1 MDMENQTMDEQSE
14 SVSGNDT
21 TSKAEATSKSKSF
34 WGEVEKTQTTIED
47 FGYHVKTEICKSEN
61 TVVYIATNDDDETV
75 AIKRISVPFH
85 KVDGGSSHKLR
96 DEITNRIKQ
105 EMDALSRISA
115 ESGNRFVITYYDY
128 KIVENSEKLRYDLYI
143 RMDYLSSIG
152 QMFTESP
159 LRIRDLLYISIDIC
173 DALEWC
179 HKNKRVHNNLNLNNI
194 FSSSQGRYVLG
205 DFAFSENRENEVQYF
220 IAPELAFGEKPSQ
233 TSDIY
238 SLGMVMYVL
247 LNDGK
252 PPFAESDSAE
262 DIKAAVKRLKS
273 GEVPALSDAVNHRL
287 AEVVSKCLAPKES
300 RYSSVEELRNA
311 LFFLLKSMPKEWLEQ
326 NLRGIPQAPLTT
338 VEPKLKKTKKE
349 EVGKAKSKEK
359 KRESQKGRKVNLEPE
374 EVALKKKNIKDYWLI
389 IVVIVGL
396 IAAVAIGTMALY
408 KSGNSEIYSLIDSG
422 EYAVAYKEI
431 SDLYDKGD
439 NVDALVKEYIN
450 KCMADSEY
458 KRVAQAIPLLS
469 EDTYT
474 DTEYYKDILTQLISA
489 GKDKQAES
497 IIQYLS
503 QKNDQLDEMLKSLEE

>member
-1 MDMENQTMDEQSE
+1 MDIENEILNEQSKSE
-14 SVSGNDT
+14 SCNDT
-21 TSKAEATSKSKSF
+21 TSKTEATSKSKSF

-75 AIKRISVPFH
+75 AIKKISVPFH

-152 QMFTESP
+152 QLFIESP

-233 TSDIY
+233 VSDIY

-252 PPFAESDSAE
+252 PPFAETDSVE
-262 DIKAAVKRLKS
+262 DITAAIKRLKS
-273 GEVPALSDAVNHRL
+273 GEVQALSDAINHRL
-287 AEVVSKCLAPKES
+287 ADVVSKCLAPKEF

-311 LFFLLKSMPKEWLEQ
+311 LIFLLKSMPKEWLEQ
-326 NLRGIPQAPLTT
+326 NLRAIPPVSHSTDKP
-338 VEPKLKKTKKE
+338 EKNEEIKK
-349 EVGKAKSKEK
+349 VEK
-359 KRESQKGRKVNLEPE
+359 KKVIEKGKKANLEPE
-374 EVALKKKNIKDYWLI
+374 EIALKKKNIKDYWLI

-396 IAAVAIGTMALY
+396 IAAVVIGTLALY
-408 KSGNSEIYSLIDSG
+408 RSGNSEIYSLIDSG
-422 EYAVAYKEI
+422 EYAIAYKEI
-431 SDLYDKGD
+431 SVLYDKDD
-439 NVDALVKEYIN
+439 NVDALVKAYIS

-469 EDTYT
+469 EETYT
-474 DTEYYKDILTQLISA
+474 DTEYYKDILTQMISA
-489 GKDKQAES
+489 GKGKQAES

-503 QKNDQLDEMLKSLEE
+503 QKNEQLDEMLKSLEE